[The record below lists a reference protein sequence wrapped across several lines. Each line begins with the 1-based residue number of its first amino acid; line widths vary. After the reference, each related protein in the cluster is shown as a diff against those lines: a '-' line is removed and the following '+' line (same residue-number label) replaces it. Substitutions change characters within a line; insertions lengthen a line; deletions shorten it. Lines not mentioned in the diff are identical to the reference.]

1 VTVPSSYPAAASGVG
16 SHVKSWL
23 PALVALGA
31 AVLLATVAGVSLSGL
46 ATRPGS
52 SQPVTLKTVT
62 PGALD
67 KMGIRLT
74 HSALPPECT
83 PAAWLRLSL
92 PGRCPI
98 TQAQAQAT
106 AATSVPRFLR
116 VPSMAADAAP
126 GSGQVQVRE
135 AVLAWG
141 DIPAGS
147 TANGL
152 AVHGLLWAVAVDE
165 PNVGN
170 AVCPAPSSR
179 AAATMQL
186 RACYSSPRYL
196 VFIDATTAKLRLLM
210 ARP

>member
-1 VTVPSSYPAAASGVG
+1 
-16 SHVKSWL
+16 
-23 PALVALGA
+23 
-31 AVLLATVAGVSLSGL
+31 
-46 ATRPGS
+46 
-52 SQPVTLKTVT
+52 
-62 PGALD
+62 
-67 KMGIRLT
+67 
-74 HSALPPECT
+74 
-83 PAAWLRLSL
+83 
-92 PGRCPI
+92 
-98 TQAQAQAT
+98 
-106 AATSVPRFLR
+106 
-116 VPSMAADAAP
+116 MAADAAP

-152 AVHGLLWAVAVDE
+152 AVHGLVWVVAVDE
-165 PNVGN
+165 PSVGN

-186 RACYSSPRYL
+186 RACYSAPRYL